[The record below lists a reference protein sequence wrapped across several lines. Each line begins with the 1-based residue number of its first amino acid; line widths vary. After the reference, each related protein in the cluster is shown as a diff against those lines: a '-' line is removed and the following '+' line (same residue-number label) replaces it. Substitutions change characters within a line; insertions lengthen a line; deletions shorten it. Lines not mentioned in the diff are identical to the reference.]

1 MTYNS
6 KITGWML
13 ESELKVLESI
23 AQTVPENGTIV
34 EVGSMF
40 GKSSV
45 CWALTAPTATVY
57 CIDLYE
63 DWEQVFNFDVD
74 EDESKGFVNIPLKNV
89 KYNSKQEFLNNTKD
103 ISNIIRIEGESPY
116 NINYTGGEIDVFF
129 LDAAHLNPS
138 DWDNLC
144 YFIPMIK
151 TGGIVCGHDLYMFPV
166 IMENVK
172 RLEKILKQRFHYHR
186 GVGSIWS
193 FRLNRKI
200 TKEELQLF
208 GDRK

>member
-1 MTYNS
+1 MITMTYNS

-129 LDAAHLNPS
+129 LDAAHSNPS
-138 DWDNLC
+138 DWDSLC
-144 YFIPMIK
+144 HFIPMVK
-151 TGGIVCGHDLYMFPV
+151 EGGIVCGHDLHVFPD
-166 IMENVK
+166 IMENVR
-172 RLEKILKQRFHYHR
+172 RLEQILGVPFKHYSD
-186 GVGSIWS
+186 GTVWS
-193 FRLNRKI
+193 FKLDRKI
-200 TKEELQLF
+200 TKEEFL
-208 GDRK
+208 

>member
-6 KITGWML
+6 KITGWLL
-13 ESELKVLESI
+13 ESELEVLESI
-23 AQTVPENGTIV
+23 AQTVPEQGIIV

-63 DWEQVFNFDVD
+63 DREQSFNSDVD
-74 EDESKGFVNIPLKNV
+74 EDKSKGFVNIPLKNT
-89 KYNSKQEFLNNTKD
+89 KYNSKQEFLKNTKD
-103 ISNIIRIEGESPY
+103 INNIVKIEGESPY
-116 NINYTGGEIDVFF
+116 NIDYTGGEIDVFF
-129 LDAAHLNPS
+129 LDAAHSNPN

-144 YFIPMIK
+144 HFIPLIK
-151 TGGIVCGHDLYMFPV
+151 VGGIVCGHDLNVFPD

-172 RLEKILKQRFHYHR
+172 RLEQILRTPFTHYTC
-186 GVGSIWS
+186 GTVWA
-193 FRLNRKI
+193 FKLNRKI
-200 TKEELQLF
+200 TKEELIL
-208 GDRK
+208 

>member
-1 MTYNS
+1 MAYNS
-6 KITGWML
+6 KIIGWML
-13 ESELKVLESI
+13 ESELQVLESI
-23 AQTVPENGTIV
+23 ARTVPKHGTIV

-63 DWEQVFNFDVD
+63 DWEQSFNSDVD
-74 EDESKGFVNIPLKNV
+74 EDESKGFVNIPLKNT

-103 ISNIIRIEGESPY
+103 INNIVRIEGESPY
-116 NINYTGGEIDVFF
+116 NIDYTGGEIDVFF
-129 LDAAHLNPS
+129 LDAAHSNPS

-151 TGGIVCGHDLYMFPV
+151 AGGILCGHDLHVFPD

-172 RLEKILKQRFHYHR
+172 RLEKILGVPFKHYN
-186 GVGSIWS
+186 GGTVWS
-193 FRLNRKI
+193 FKLNRKI
-200 TKEELQLF
+200 TKEELL
-208 GDRK
+208 

>member
-1 MTYNS
+1 MITMTYNS
-6 KITGWML
+6 KIIGWML

-129 LDAAHLNPS
+129 LDAAHSNPS
-138 DWDNLC
+138 DWDSLC
-144 YFIPMIK
+144 HFIPMVK
-151 TGGIVCGHDLYMFPV
+151 VGGIVCGHDLHVFPD
-166 IMENVK
+166 IMENVR
-172 RLEKILKQRFHYHR
+172 RLEQILGVPFKHYSD
-186 GVGSIWS
+186 GTVWS
-193 FRLNRKI
+193 FKLDRKI
-200 TKEELQLF
+200 TKEEFL
-208 GDRK
+208 